1 MLGSLNFI
9 ELQSFDFQIL
19 GIVNF
24 ACFEALMNGFFQV
37 AIILDW
43 LVKVGY
49 CPLEYI
55 FDDSF
60 DDDMFF
66 GGEFRMIE
74 ISNSF

>member
-1 MLGSLNFI
+1 
-9 ELQSFDFQIL
+9 
-19 GIVNF
+19 
-24 ACFEALMNGFFQV
+24 MNGFFQV